1 MIAVRKKIKNTNGW
15 FKQTFGLFDENVA
28 NNSVGQQTKV
38 STQNVTQC
46 LLCFNVLSLCLIN
59 VPTVCRPWQL
69 FWTPLGRHAASLSC
83 TAA

>member
-1 MIAVRKKIKNTNGW
+1 MGGSIKH
-15 FKQTFGLFDENVA
+15 LDCLMRIVA

-46 LLCFNVLSLCLIN
+46 LLCFNVLSLCLIK
-59 VPTVCRPWQL
+59 
-69 FWTPLGRHAASLSC
+69 LGRHAASLSC